1 MLNLVLK
8 LLVLRPHKRW
18 QPCYIEQNFD
28 QWLNSLKPRDRT
40 LPMGDQTISGDYIL
54 YGAKVVVRK
63 RIKYAPEDMFP
74 QLGIIHTFFKLW
86 SYILHNH
93 TIIISKKWIGIV
105 EFFNLLHYKDL
116 DLSYKIHLTLLH
128 YQNCLK
134 YDDGMNWNDPSG
146 NGRAVWHLTIV

>member
-1 MLNLVLK
+1 MAT
-8 LLVLRPHKRW
+8 LLYRAEFWPM
-18 QPCYIEQNFD
+18 IEQC
-28 QWLNSLKPRDRT
+28 QTTWQNSANERPDN
-40 LPMGDQTISGDYIL
+40 SGDYIL

-74 QLGIIHTFFKLW
+74 QLGIIHTLEDFFFKLW
-86 SYILHNH
+86 SYIPH
-93 TIIISKKWIGIV
+93 TIIISKKWIGIE